1 MTQSTPNLPPENQHQ
16 RWIKY
21 GANVVLSVLVGIALV
36 ILCTYLA
43 QAKDKR
49 IDTTAEGVYSL
60 KPQTLTI
67 IHNLKSPIKI
77 VSLYSKESNREDIDA
92 YAQAVQD
99 LLDEYHADS
108 NEIQV
113 DFIDPLNQP
122 SKADALIDEV
132 TTKYGGEVKAYTAF
146 LAEYT
151 KLYDLLKKKISDE
164 DTTIHAVPF
173 DKVQSPDLGRSLMSV
188 IDTIDQLPDLLEQ
201 TKDSVDRKLKQK
213 PPDYKGAVDAVQ
225 QNMDD
230 LSQEIAAL
238 QQEITKDR
246 DNAGSPPP
254 VKSYLTDSGPRFV
267 ELKQLADGLED
278 KAKKLGDLK
287 LDTLRQSL
295 KEKDSILVMGQD
307 DMRVLPFDQVWKNDE
322 DTIRQYAQTGKVRP
336 VFAGEQLITTA
347 IYGLTQPKRT
357 MVAFV
362 RPSGPPLTD
371 PGMPPFQAGGPLS
384 QVAERLR
391 EYNFDV
397 VEKDLSG
404 QYAMQAEQQGQPAPP
419 EPSDAELK
427 DAIWVVIAAPTQNNN
442 SPMGAMPSAIA
453 PKLLEHLDAGG
464 SAFIL
469 PFPQEDSPVEP
480 LKKFGIDLRTD
491 AVAVHQTSPQQE
503 SASDDPAQELQ
514 RYPFVFNIRDYG
526 DSPITRPLRSLDS
539 LLVPLLPVK
548 THEVKGITVTP
559 LLPIPGAPNA
569 PASWGE
575 TDLQS
580 LQANKPP
587 TFDPKVD
594 IAPPLF
600 AGASAE
606 KPDGQR
612 VVVIASPY
620 FMFNQT
626 LSEVDPDLARKRIF
640 VPRFPGNMELFT
652 NCMFWLAHQDS
663 MISISPAAMQVQR
676 IADMSDATLN
686 AWRVGLLLVG
696 LPGAVILAGFM
707 MYFARRD

>member
-1 MTQSTPNLPPENQHQ
+1 MEVTNPNLPPQTQQE
-16 RWIKY
+16 RWVKY
-21 GANVVLSVLVGIALV
+21 GANVALSVLVGIALV
-36 ILCTYLA
+36 ILLTYLA
-43 QAKDKR
+43 QARDKR
-49 IDTTAEGVYSL
+49 IDTTAQGVYSL
-60 KPQTLTI
+60 KPQTLSI
-67 IHNLKSPIKI
+67 IQNLKTPIKI
-77 VSLYSKESNREDIDA
+77 VSLYSKQSNREDIDS
-92 YAQAVQD
+92 YAQTVQD
-99 LLDEYHADS
+99 LLDEYRAS
-108 NEIQV
+108 GKGIEV
-113 DFIDPLNQP
+113 DFIDPLTQP
-122 SKADALIDEV
+122 AKADALINEV
-132 TTKYGGEVKAYTAF
+132 TSKYGGEINAYKGF
-146 LAEYT
+146 LDEYN
-151 KLYDLLKKKISDE
+151 KLYDDLKKKIGDE
-164 DTTIHAVPF
+164 DKTIHDVPF
-173 DKVQSPDLGRSLMSV
+173 DNVKSPDLGRSLMGV
-188 IDTIDQLPDLLEQ
+188 IDTVDELPDFLQQ
-201 TKDSVDRKLKQK
+201 TKDNVDRKLKQK

-238 QQEITKDR
+238 QQEVAKDK
-246 DNAGSPPP
+246 DDKGSPEP
-254 VKSYLTDSGPRFV
+254 VKGYLTDSAPRFDTI
-267 ELKQLADGLED
+267 KKLADGLED

-295 KEKDSILVMGQD
+295 KEKDSILVMGAS
-307 DMRVLPFDQVWKNDE
+307 DMRVLPFDQVWKND
-322 DTIRQYAQTGKVRP
+322 DAAIRQYAQTGKIRP
-336 VFAGEQLITTA
+336 VFAGEQMITTA
-347 IYGLTQPKRT
+347 IYGLNQPKKIKI
-357 MVAFV
+357 AFV
-362 RPSGPPLTD
+362 RPSGAPLTD

-384 QVAERLR
+384 QAADRLR

-419 EPSDAELK
+419 EPSDAELQ

-442 SPMGAMPSAIA
+442 GPMGPMPSATG
-453 PKLLEHLDAGG
+453 PKLLEHLSAGG

-469 PFPQEDSPVEP
+469 PFPQEDSPINP
-480 LKKFGIDLRTD
+480 LKSWGIDLRTD
-491 AVAVHQTSPQQE
+491 AVAVHETTPQQGA
-503 SASDDPAQELQ
+503 ASDDPAQELQ

-526 DSPITRPLRSLDS
+526 DSPITHPLRSLDS

-548 THEVKGITVTP
+548 THDEKGITVTP
-559 LLPIPGAPNA
+559 LLPVPGAPGA
-569 PASWGE
+569 PACWGE
-575 TDLQS
+575 TDLES
-580 LQANKPP
+580 LQKNEPP

-606 KPDGQR
+606 KPSGQR

-652 NCMFWLAHQDS
+652 NSIFWLAHQDS

-676 IADMSDATLN
+676 IADMSDASLN

-696 LPGAVILAGFM
+696 LPGAVIIAGFM